1 MMEENMLE
9 MTDKEAMYHRFS
21 RVNLKKSTGT
31 IAQILGCS
39 RKEYEDAVKRG
50 MEEEAR
56 EWQARKE
63 NEEYVKYNI

>member
-1 MMEENMLE
+1 MLG

-21 RVNLKKSTGT
+21 RENIKKSTGT
-31 IAQILGCS
+31 IAQVLGCS
-39 RKEYEDAVKRG
+39 RREYEAAVKRG

-56 EWQARKE
+56 ELQARKE